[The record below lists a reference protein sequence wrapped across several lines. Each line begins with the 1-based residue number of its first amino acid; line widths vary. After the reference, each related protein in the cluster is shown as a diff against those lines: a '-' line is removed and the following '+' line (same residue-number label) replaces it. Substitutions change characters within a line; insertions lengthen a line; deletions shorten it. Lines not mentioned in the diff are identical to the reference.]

1 MMMSLTKESVFSQ
14 QAKGIAKP
22 KAEVTFRKKKKKTHM
37 EFYSEL
43 LGRRVEKS
51 IIPLYRK
58 KRLEGRKERE
68 IY

>member
-1 MMMSLTKESVFSQ
+1 VFSPQ
-14 QAKGIAKP
+14 TKGIAKP
-22 KAEVTFRKKKKKTHM
+22 KWRSHSKKLKQETHM
-37 EFYSEL
+37 EFYLEL
-43 LGRRVEKS
+43 LGRRVEQS